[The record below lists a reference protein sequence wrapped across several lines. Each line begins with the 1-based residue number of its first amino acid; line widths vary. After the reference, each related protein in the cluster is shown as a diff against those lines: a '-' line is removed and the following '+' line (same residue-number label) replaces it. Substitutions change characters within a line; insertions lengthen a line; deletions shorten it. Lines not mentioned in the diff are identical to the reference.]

1 MMTPRHAATAGVL
14 TVGLALLLLAGGT
27 PGPAAAADDVDAR
40 HLVEKAQITLE
51 NFARHKD
58 MDGFRDLMKKARG
71 LFIAPDIIKG
81 AFIIGGSGGSG
92 VFVAK
97 DPKGA
102 WHGPAFYTLG
112 SVNIGLQ
119 IGGQSSEVVL
129 LAMTERGMTAMLS
142 TSVKLGGDV
151 GIAAGP
157 VGVGAAAASANVSA
171 DIISFSLSKGAF
183 VGISLDGAVV
193 AVRDSLN
200 TAYYGRAVSP
210 TDILVRHTVLN
221 GHANQLLGQVRKLAA
236 GR

>member
-1 MMTPRHAATAGVL
+1 MMVRRHAPRLGSLAAVVL
-14 TVGLALLLLAGGT
+14 VVAAL
-27 PGPAAAADDVDAR
+27 GPAGPARAADDVDAR
-40 HLVEKAQITLE
+40 QLLEKSQIALE
-51 NFARHKD
+51 NFTRHSE
-58 MDGFRDLMKKARG
+58 MGGFRELMKKARG
-71 LFIAPDIIKG
+71 LFVAPDVLKG

-97 DPKGA
+97 APNGT

-142 TSVKLGGDV
+142 TSFKLGADV

-171 DIISFSLSKGAF
+171 DIVSYSLSKGAF

-193 AVRDSLN
+193 AVRESLN
-200 TAYYGRAVSP
+200 TAYYGKPVTP
-210 TDILVRHTVLN
+210 TDILVRHTVSRPQSRTILEQ
-221 GHANQLLGQVRKLAA
+221 ARKLATA
-236 GR
+236 R